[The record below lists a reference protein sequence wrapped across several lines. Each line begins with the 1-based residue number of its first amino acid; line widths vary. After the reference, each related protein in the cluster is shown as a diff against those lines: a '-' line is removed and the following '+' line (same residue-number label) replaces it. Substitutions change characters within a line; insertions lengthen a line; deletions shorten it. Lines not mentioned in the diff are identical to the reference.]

1 MEEALLWFF
10 VRRAVSMMPM
20 LHSGEQV
27 APEYVMQGVFQQVLP
42 APAKPTLERT

>member
-1 MEEALLWFF
+1 MEEAPQRFF
-10 VRRAVSMMPM
+10 VRRAVSMVPM

-27 APEYVMQGVFQQVLP
+27 TPEFVMQRVFQQVLA